1 MNKFKV
7 YLTFV
12 SLEFSHSNYNIIGGG
27 LKKKT
32 KNKNRFEF
40 I

>member
-12 SLEFSHSNYNIIGGG
+12 SLDFSPLIIKNMRRK
-27 LKKKT
+27 KKKT